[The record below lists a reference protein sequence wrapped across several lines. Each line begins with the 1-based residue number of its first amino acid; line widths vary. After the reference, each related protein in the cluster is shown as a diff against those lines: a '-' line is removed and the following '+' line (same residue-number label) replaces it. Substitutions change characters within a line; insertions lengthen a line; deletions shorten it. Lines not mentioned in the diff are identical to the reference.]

1 MIDGL
6 YMTPRTYF
14 DSGCDEYKTYPIEK
28 KLLDI
33 GFATWHGYDIMQDI
47 NYILKNYTYVSEY
60 SIQLAIWYML
70 AKVNNVDDGKYFM
83 FNRNNTIETDVKIL
97 IEDLM
102 RIFRLP
108 EGDRRKAYLA
118 DNPRTMRFSEL
129 DAMK

>member
-14 DSGCDEYKTYPIEK
+14 DSGCSEYHSYPIES

-33 GFATWHGYDIMQDI
+33 GYATWHGYDIMTDI
-47 NYILKNYTYVSEY
+47 RQILNDYSYVSE
-60 SIQLAIWYML
+60 SSVRHALWQLM
-70 AKVNNVDDGKYFM
+70 AKLYNVDVEKYYLFD
-83 FNRNNTIETDVKIL
+83 RNNSIETDVKIF

-108 EGDRRKAYLA
+108 EGNRRKAYLA
-118 DNPRTMRFSEL
+118 ADPMTMRPR
-129 DAMK
+129 